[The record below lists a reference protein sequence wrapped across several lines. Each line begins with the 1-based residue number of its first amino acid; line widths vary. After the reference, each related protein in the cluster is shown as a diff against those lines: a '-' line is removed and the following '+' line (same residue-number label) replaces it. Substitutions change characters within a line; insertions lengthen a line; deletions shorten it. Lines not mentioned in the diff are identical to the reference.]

1 MAFTFNFFDWLG
13 NKIDNAK
20 ITTLTVTG
28 DDAAQLFFRELALHI
43 AISYI
48 ANTLSKCECKVFE
61 GRKEARDELY
71 YALNIAPNPNMNSA
85 QFWNKIVNN
94 YYRNGE
100 ALVIQRGRRL
110 YVADGFTIEENPLS
124 HSVFKNVQVEGR
136 TLRDSIRAD
145 DALYFRLDS
154 VPVKRLIDGAASAYT
169 KLLTAAMEAYK
180 RDKGRKYKLSMEN
193 TKAGDKT
200 FNDEFE
206 KVIKKQL
213 EAFMTHDNA
222 VYPEFKGY
230 TLSDLSPNNSFHAN
244 ATGEDIFGLRK
255 EIFDITAQAFKIPPA
270 MMYGNITSI
279 NDIMNVYLTICI
291 DPLADMFSEELT
303 RKTGNYR
310 SWLNGDY
317 VRVDT
322 SCVRHLDILE
332 VAPNAEKL
340 VSSGVAQV
348 DEVRERIGLPQYNDE
363 FGRTRFITKN
373 FQTAET
379 ALAAQDADTGKGG
392 ENA

>member
-1 MAFTFNFFDWLG
+1 MGITLNFFDWLG
-13 NKIDNAK
+13 HKIDSAK
-20 ITTLTVTG
+20 VSTLTVSG

-43 AISYI
+43 AIGYI

-61 GRKEARDELY
+61 NNKETRNALY

-85 QFWNKIVNN
+85 QFWNRVVNS

-110 YVADGFTIEENPLS
+110 YVADGFTMEERPLGYNL
-124 HSVFKNVQVEGR
+124 FKNVQVEGR
-136 TLRDSIRAD
+136 TLSQTIRAD

-154 VPVKRLIDGAASAYT
+154 IPVKRLIDGAAGAYT

-193 TKAGDKT
+193 IKAGDRA
-200 FNDEFE
+200 FNEEFE

-213 EAFMTHDNA
+213 EAFMNHDNA
-222 VYPEFKGY
+222 IYPEFKGY
-230 TLSDLSPNNSFHAN
+230 TLTDLSPNNSFHAN
-244 ATGEDIFGLRK
+244 ATGEDIFSLRK

-303 RKTGNYR
+303 RKTGDFS
-310 SWLNGDY
+310 SWRNGDC

-348 DEVRERIGLPQYNDE
+348 DEVRERIGLPPYNDE

-379 ALAAQDADTGKGG
+379 ALAAQDAGAGKGG
-392 ENA
+392 ESA